1 MIFLSVVLGFLA
13 VAIYVVAVF
22 HLALWADDKLCELGY
37 CYLAPIVFWAITI
50 TLLIGVPAGIG
61 AEISH

>member
-1 MIFLSVVLGFLA
+1 MIFVITVLLVLA
-13 VAIYVVAVF
+13 MALYVVAVF

-37 CYLAPIVFWAITI
+37 CYLTPIAFWVIVI